1 MFRLIDVPSKKTE
14 EDTMNKKYAVLLATL
29 LIAVMVLVSGVAEED
44 LFTRIQG
51 KWFEFTSGAGAW
63 STELLVDEK
72 GAFAG
77 NFHDSEMGETGEGY
91 PQGTVYGCTFHGQF
105 SDPEKV
111 DETTWKVNVKVEKDE
126 GQVPEAIE
134 DEIRYVTSG
143 PYGLEKAQSVIIYE
157 SGTPIEKLPEGFMA
171 WSHLQEVD
179 PDAKTLPY
187 YAIWNEADDAGFV
200 SIEVP
205 ENLEL
210 AITGGWTPAADPAI
224 TDKVRELLNK
234 GLEGLVGVN
243 YVPVAYLGS
252 QVVSGT
258 NHAILC
264 QATVVYPG
272 ANPYFV
278 IVYLYED
285 LKGNVTLMNIADFDV
300 GMFCT
305 YGAD

>member
-1 MFRLIDVPSKKTE
+1 
-14 EDTMNKKYAVLLATL
+14 MNRKYTALVAALLLA
-29 LIAVMVLVSGVAEED
+29 VMIVVSGIAEED
-44 LFTRIQG
+44 LFSKIQG
-51 KWFEFTSGAGAW
+51 KWFEFSSGAGAW
-63 STELLVDEK
+63 STELIMDAN

-91 PQGTVYGCTFHGQF
+91 PNGTVYGCTFHGQF

-111 DETTWKVNVKVEKDE
+111 DETTWKVKIKVEMDE

-134 DEIRYVTSG
+134 DQIRYVTAP
-143 PYGLEKAQSVIIYE
+143 PYGLEKAETVMIYE
-157 SGTPIEKLPEGFMA
+157 TGTPIEKLPEGFMS
-171 WSHLQEVD
+171 WSHMQEVD

-187 YAIWNEADDAGFV
+187 YGIWNETDDAGFV
-200 SIEVP
+200 SIDEAQ
-205 ENLEL
+205 NMMLTI
-210 AITGGWTPAADPAI
+210 AGGWTPAADPTI
-224 TDKVRELLNK
+224 TDEVKALLDK
-234 GLEGLVGVN
+234 GMEGLVGVN
-243 YVPVAYLGS
+243 YTPVAYLGS

-272 ANPYFV
+272 ATPYFV

-285 LKGNVTLMNIADFDV
+285 LQGNVSLMNIADFDV

-305 YGAD
+305 YGVD

>member
-1 MFRLIDVPSKKTE
+1 
-14 EDTMNKKYAVLLATL
+14 MNRKYTALVAALLLA
-29 LIAVMVLVSGVAEED
+29 VMIVVSGIAEED
-44 LFTRIQG
+44 LFSKIQG
-51 KWFEFTSGAGAW
+51 KWFEFSSGAGAW
-63 STELLVDEK
+63 STELIMDAN

-91 PQGTVYGCTFHGQF
+91 PNGTVYGCTFHGQF

-111 DETTWKVNVKVEKDE
+111 DETTWKVKIKVEMDE

-134 DEIRYVTSG
+134 DQIRYVTAP
-143 PYGLEKAQSVIIYE
+143 PYGLEKAETVMIYE
-157 SGTPIEKLPEGFMA
+157 TGTPIEKLPEGFMS
-171 WSHLQEVD
+171 WSHMQEVD

-187 YAIWNEADDAGFV
+187 YGIWNETDDAGFV
-200 SIEVP
+200 SIDEA
-205 ENLEL
+205 ENMMLTI
-210 AITGGWTPAADPAI
+210 AGGWTPAADPTI
-224 TDKVRELLNK
+224 TGEVKALLDK
-234 GLEGLVGVN
+234 GMEGLVGVN
-243 YVPVAYLGS
+243 YTPVAYLGS

-272 ANPYFV
+272 ATPYFV

-285 LKGNVTLMNIADFDV
+285 LQGNVSLMNIADFDV

>member
-1 MFRLIDVPSKKTE
+1 
-14 EDTMNKKYAVLLATL
+14 MNRKYTALVAALLLA
-29 LIAVMVLVSGVAEED
+29 VMIVVSGIAEED
-44 LFTRIQG
+44 LFSKIQG
-51 KWFEFTSGAGAW
+51 KWFEFSSGAGAW
-63 STELLVDEK
+63 STELIMDAN

-91 PQGTVYGCTFHGQF
+91 PNGTVYGCTFHGQF

-111 DETTWKVNVKVEKDE
+111 DETTWKVKIKVEMDE

-134 DEIRYVTSG
+134 DQIRYVTAP
-143 PYGLEKAQSVIIYE
+143 PYGLEKAETVMIYE
-157 SGTPIEKLPEGFMA
+157 TGTPIEKLPEGFMS
-171 WSHLQEVD
+171 WSHMQEVD

-187 YAIWNEADDAGFV
+187 YGIWNETDDAGFV
-200 SIEVP
+200 SIDEAQ
-205 ENLEL
+205 NMMLTI
-210 AITGGWTPAADPAI
+210 AGGWTPAADPTI
-224 TDKVRELLNK
+224 TDEVKALLDK
-234 GLEGLVGVN
+234 GMEGLVGVN
-243 YVPVAYLGS
+243 YTPVAYLGS

-272 ANPYFV
+272 ATPYFV

-285 LKGNVTLMNIADFDV
+285 LQGNVSLMNIADFDV
-300 GMFCT
+300 GMFCN

>member
-1 MFRLIDVPSKKTE
+1 
-14 EDTMNKKYAVLLATL
+14 MNRKYTALVAALLLA
-29 LIAVMVLVSGVAEED
+29 VMIVVSGIAEED
-44 LFTRIQG
+44 LFSKIQG
-51 KWFEFTSGAGAW
+51 KWFEFSSGAGAW
-63 STELLVDEK
+63 STELIMDAN

-91 PQGTVYGCTFHGQF
+91 PNGTVYGCTFHGQF

-111 DETTWKVNVKVEKDE
+111 DETTWKVKIKVEMDE

-134 DEIRYVTSG
+134 NQIRYVTAP
-143 PYGLEKAQSVIIYE
+143 PYGLEKAETVMIYE
-157 SGTPIEKLPEGFMA
+157 TGTPIEKLPEGFMS
-171 WSHLQEVD
+171 WSHMQEVD

-187 YAIWNEADDAGFV
+187 YGIWNETDDAGFV
-200 SIEVP
+200 SIDEAQ
-205 ENLEL
+205 NMMLTI
-210 AITGGWTPAADPAI
+210 AGGWTPAADPTI
-224 TDKVRELLNK
+224 TDEVKALLDK
-234 GLEGLVGVN
+234 GMEGLVGVN
-243 YVPVAYLGS
+243 YTPVAYLGS

-272 ANPYFV
+272 ATPYFV

-285 LKGNVTLMNIADFDV
+285 LQGNVSLMNIADFDV

-305 YGAD
+305 YGVD

>member
-1 MFRLIDVPSKKTE
+1 
-14 EDTMNKKYAVLLATL
+14 MNRKYTFLVAALLLAVL
-29 LIAVMVLVSGVAEED
+29 IVVSGTAEED
-44 LFTRIQG
+44 LFSRIQG
-51 KWFEFTSGAGAW
+51 KWFEFSSGAGAW
-63 STELLVDEK
+63 STELMMDAN

-91 PQGTVYGCTFHGQF
+91 PNGTVYGCTFHGQL

-111 DETTWKVNVKVEKDE
+111 DETTWKVKIKVEMDE

-134 DEIRYVTSG
+134 DQIRYVTAP
-143 PYGLEKAQSVIIYE
+143 PYGLEKAETVMIYE
-157 SGTPIEKLPEGFMA
+157 TGTPIEKLPEGFMS
-171 WSHLQEVD
+171 WSHMQEVD

-187 YAIWNEADDAGFV
+187 YGIWNEADDAGFV
-200 SIEVP
+200 SIDEA
-205 ENLEL
+205 ENMMLTI
-210 AITGGWTPAADPAI
+210 AGGWSPAADPAI
-224 TDKVRELLNK
+224 TDEVKALLNK
-234 GLEGLVGVN
+234 GMDGLVGVD
-243 YVPVAYLGS
+243 YTPVAYLGS

-264 QATVVYPG
+264 QATGVYPG
-272 ANPYFV
+272 AMPYFV

-285 LKGNVTLMNIADFDV
+285 LQGNVTLMNIADFDV

>member
-1 MFRLIDVPSKKTE
+1 MKR
-14 EDTMNKKYAVLLATL
+14 KYTALVAALLLA
-29 LIAVMVLVSGVAEED
+29 VMIVVSGIAEED
-44 LFTRIQG
+44 LFSKIQG
-51 KWFEFTSGAGAW
+51 KWFEFSSGVGAW
-63 STELLVDEK
+63 STELIMAEN

-91 PQGTVYGCTFHGQF
+91 PNGTVYGCTFHGQF

-111 DETTWKVNVKVEKDE
+111 DETTWKVKIKVEMDE

-134 DEIRYVTSG
+134 DQIRYVTAP
-143 PYGLEKAQSVIIYE
+143 PYGLEKAETVMIYE
-157 SGTPIEKLPEGFMA
+157 TGTPIEKLPEGFMS
-171 WSHLQEVD
+171 WSHMQEVD

-187 YAIWNEADDAGFV
+187 YGIWNETDDAGFV
-200 SIEVP
+200 SIDEAQ
-205 ENLEL
+205 NMMLTI
-210 AITGGWTPAADPAI
+210 AGGWTPAADPTI
-224 TDKVRELLNK
+224 TDEVKALLDK
-234 GLEGLVGVN
+234 GMEGLVGVN
-243 YVPVAYLGS
+243 YTPVAYLGS

-272 ANPYFV
+272 ATPYFV

-285 LKGNVTLMNIADFDV
+285 LQGNVSLMNIADFDV

-305 YGAD
+305 YGVD

>member
-1 MFRLIDVPSKKTE
+1 MDA
-14 EDTMNKKYAVLLATL
+14 N
-29 LIAVMVLVSGVAEED
+29 
-44 LFTRIQG
+44 
-51 KWFEFTSGAGAW
+51 
-63 STELLVDEK
+63 

-91 PQGTVYGCTFHGQF
+91 PNGTVYGCTFHGQL

-111 DETTWKVNVKVEKDE
+111 DETTWKVKIKVEMDE

-134 DEIRYVTSG
+134 DQIRYVTAP
-143 PYGLEKAQSVIIYE
+143 PYGLEKAETVMIYE
-157 SGTPIEKLPEGFMA
+157 TGTPIEKLPEGFMS
-171 WSHLQEVD
+171 WSHMQEVD

-187 YAIWNEADDAGFV
+187 YGIWNETDDAGFV
-200 SIEVP
+200 SIDEAQ
-205 ENLEL
+205 NMMLTI
-210 AITGGWTPAADPAI
+210 AGGWTPAADPTI
-224 TDKVRELLNK
+224 TDEVKALLDK
-234 GLEGLVGVN
+234 GMEGLVGVN
-243 YVPVAYLGS
+243 YTPVAYLGS

-272 ANPYFV
+272 ATPYFV

-285 LKGNVTLMNIADFDV
+285 LQGNVSLMNIADFDV

-305 YGAD
+305 YGVD

>member
-1 MFRLIDVPSKKTE
+1 
-14 EDTMNKKYAVLLATL
+14 MNRKYTALVAALLLA
-29 LIAVMVLVSGVAEED
+29 VMIVVSGIAEED
-44 LFTRIQG
+44 LFSKIQG
-51 KWFEFTSGAGAW
+51 KWFEFSSGVGAW
-63 STELLVDEK
+63 STELIMDAN

-91 PQGTVYGCTFHGQF
+91 PNGTVYGCTFHGQF

-111 DETTWKVNVKVEKDE
+111 DETTWKVKIKVEMDE

-134 DEIRYVTSG
+134 DQIRYVTAP
-143 PYGLEKAQSVIIYE
+143 PYGLEKAETVMIYE
-157 SGTPIEKLPEGFMA
+157 TGTPIEKLPEGFMS
-171 WSHLQEVD
+171 WSHMQEVD

-187 YAIWNEADDAGFV
+187 YGIWNETDDAGFV
-200 SIEVP
+200 SIDEAQ
-205 ENLEL
+205 NMMLTI
-210 AITGGWTPAADPAI
+210 AGGWTPAADPTI
-224 TDKVRELLNK
+224 TDEVKALLDK
-234 GLEGLVGVN
+234 GMEGLVGVN
-243 YVPVAYLGS
+243 YTPVAYLGS

-272 ANPYFV
+272 ATPYFV

-285 LKGNVTLMNIADFDV
+285 LQGNVSLMNIADFDV